1 MAETKSIKVSTY
13 TYEIIKNIAM
23 DEKVSM
29 QSILDKLLKEYQTR
43 EFFREVNSAYEI
55 MTPKDWQEEMEE
67 RKLLDNALTDDLE
80 EDADETW

>member
-43 EFFREVNSAYEI
+43 EFFREVNSAYES